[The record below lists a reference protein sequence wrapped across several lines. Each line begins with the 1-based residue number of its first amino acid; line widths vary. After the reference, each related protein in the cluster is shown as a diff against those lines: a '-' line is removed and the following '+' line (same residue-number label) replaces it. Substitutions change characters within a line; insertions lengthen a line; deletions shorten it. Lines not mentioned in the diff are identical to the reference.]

1 MNKFCRSFS
10 LLLSAVLCWTSAVV
24 GQAPL
29 VPSAP
34 AASVPAA
41 VLAPGKSDYTQQ
53 SFIFEQ
59 IASRVTFEN
68 DGTGTREVSGRV
80 RIQSEAGVKSFS
92 IFPVPYQSFS
102 EELSVDFIRVRKPDG
117 SIIVTPAENVQD
129 MPSAVAREAPYYT
142 DFREKQIAVK
152 GLGVGDVVEYRFHWK
167 IKRPL
172 APGQFWF
179 SYDFPRGIIRLEEVV
194 QISIPRDRIVKWKSP
209 DRKPTIADEGSRRI
223 FTWKTSNLEVKPK
236 NSTKPSPEQRSQFA
250 QTVFG
255 TLPPPDLL
263 FSSFQTWEEVGRWY
277 EDLQKERLQPSPEI
291 RAKAA
296 ELTKGVSDDT
306 AKLRAIYDYVSTKIH
321 YIGISFGVGRYQPHP
336 ANTVLDNQ
344 YGDCKDKHTLM
355 ASLLKATGAVAYP
368 ALMNSS
374 RRIDLDVPT
383 PAQFDH
389 VISAVPL
396 GQGYIWLDSTQEV
409 APFEFLSSPL
419 RNKPALVVP
428 GDKASVFATTAA
440 EPPFPSRQVFKIDAK
455 INEQSILVG
464 KVTYTFRGDAEYLLR
479 AAFRQTARAQW
490 TELVQSISYGSG
502 FGGEVSDVN
511 ASAPEATEQPFQL
524 EYTYRRKD
532 YPDLP
537 NHQVSVPMPLVPLP
551 QWPEEEG
558 VPFVPLF
565 LGAEPTIF
573 EIESRVE
580 LPNGYAPQLPKAIDL
595 VKDIGEYHAAYTF
608 ERGTLVSKR
617 KLIVKQ
623 RQVEEAQAASYKLFH
638 TAYDEDY
645 SRLVPLTGPPGEK
658 AMAND
663 LKSVMTRLWKQA
675 WQLPDSKNAEA
686 QRLEQRG
693 RIDDSVLVDSLQRA
707 VALDPRFTRAWL
719 ELAAGYALAGDRAA
733 GLEAIKSAA
742 TNSPREPV
750 AFKFLAVAQAFE
762 GRWDQSLLAWQEV
775 LELAPDDPDT
785 PIQLGSV
792 LTRLKRYPEAI
803 SHYEAAA
810 RARPGDA
817 ALQKALGTAY
827 FRTGQKEKAIEVFK
841 HCVDLSSD
849 AAVKNT
855 VAYEFADA
863 NVELPRALQLA
874 QEAVHSQEEATGHI
888 VFTSVTREDLTG
900 MTLLAL
906 YWDTLGWVQFR
917 MADYANAEKY
927 LAAAFQLSQ
936 NPEIADHLAQ
946 TYQAQHKLSDAIRF
960 YEMALAAPGLREQGV
975 DATAIRE
982 RLQHLSPVP
991 SRARSGV
998 RSTGGG
1004 DNLSRLRTTKL
1015 PRLVTDSENADFLLL
1030 FRSGS
1035 ATGKPLEATFVSGSE
1050 KLKTAAKTLL
1060 NTNFKILFPDSAPL
1074 SIVRRGMLACS
1085 SSDCSFVLYSAET
1098 VYWVNW

>member
-1 MNKFCRSFS
+1 M
-10 LLLSAVLCWTSAVV
+10 V
-24 GQAPL
+24 GQPPL

-34 AASVPAA
+34 AASVPAT

-53 SFIFEQ
+53 SSIFEQ

-80 RIQSEAGVKSFS
+80 RIQSEAGLKDFS
-92 IFPVPYQSFS
+92 ILPVPYQSFS
-102 EELSVDFIRVRKPDG
+102 EDLSVDFMRVRKPDG

-129 MPSAVAREAPYYT
+129 MPSAVAREAPMYT
-142 DFREKQIAVK
+142 DSREKQIAVK
-152 GLGVGDVVEYRFHWK
+152 GLDVGDVVEYRFRWK
-167 IKRPL
+167 IKKPL

-194 QISIPRDRIVKWKSP
+194 QISIPRDRMVKWKSP
-209 DRKPTIADEGSRRI
+209 DLKPTISDEGSRRI
-223 FTWKTSNLEVKPK
+223 FTWKTSNLEVKPQ
-236 NSTKPSPEQRSQFA
+236 NSTKLSPEQRTQFA
-250 QTVFG
+250 QAVSG

-277 EDLQKERLQPSPEI
+277 DDLQRERLQPSTEI

-296 ELTKGVSDDT
+296 ELTKGVSDDP
-306 AKLRAIYDYVSTKIH
+306 AKLRAIYNYVSTKIH

-336 ANTVLDNQ
+336 ATTVLDNQ

-355 ASLLKATGAVAYP
+355 ASLLNATGAVAYP

-389 VISAVPL
+389 VISAVPR
-396 GQGYIWLDSTQEV
+396 GQGYIWLDSTEEV
-409 APFEFLSSPL
+409 APFEFLASPL
-419 RNKPALVVP
+419 RNKPALVVA
-428 GDKASVFATTAA
+428 GDKAPVFVTTAA
-440 EPPFPSRQVFKIDAK
+440 ELPFPERQVFKIDAK
-455 INEQSILVG
+455 IDEQSVLVG
-464 KVTYTFRGDAEYLLR
+464 KVTYTFRGNAEYLLR
-479 AAFRQTARAQW
+479 AAFRKTARAQW
-490 TELVQSISYGSG
+490 TELVQRISYGSG

-524 EYTYRRKD
+524 EYTYHRKD

-537 NHQVSVPMPLVPLP
+537 NHQISVPMPLVPLP

-565 LGAEPTIF
+565 LGPDPGIF
-573 EIESRVE
+573 EIEGRVE
-580 LPNGYAPQLPKAIDL
+580 LPNGYTPQLPKAIDL
-595 VKDIGEYHAAYTF
+595 VKDFGEYHAAYTF
-608 ERGTLVSKR
+608 ERGALVGKR

-623 RQVEEAQAASYKLFH
+623 RQVEQAQAADYKLFH

-645 SRLVPLTGPPGEK
+645 SRLVPLTLPGEK
-658 AMAND
+658 AMASD
-663 LKSVMTRLWKQA
+663 LTSVMARLWKQA

-693 RIDDSVLVDSLQRA
+693 RADDSVLVDSLQRA

-719 ELAAGYALAGDRAA
+719 ELAAGYARVGDRAR

-742 TNSPREPV
+742 TNTPREPV
-750 AFKFLAVAQAFE
+750 ALKFLAVAQTFE
-762 GRWDQSLLAWQEV
+762 GRWDQALLAWKDV
-775 LELAPDDPDT
+775 LELAPDDSDT

-803 SHYEAAA
+803 AHYEAAV
-810 RARPGDA
+810 RAWPGDA
-817 ALQKALGTAY
+817 ALQEALGMAY
-827 FRTGQKEKAIEVFK
+827 FRAGQKEKAIEVFK
-841 HCVDLSSD
+841 RCLDLSSD
-849 AAVKNT
+849 PAEKNT

-874 QEAVHSQEEATGHI
+874 QDAVRSQEEATGHI

-900 MTLLAL
+900 MTSLAND
-906 YWDTLGWVQFR
+906 WDTLGWVQFR
-917 MADYANAEKY
+917 MANYASAEKY

-936 NPEIADHLAQ
+936 NPVIADHLAQ

-982 RLQHLSPVP
+982 RLQHLSPVL
-991 SRARSGV
+991 SRAQAGV
-998 RSTGGG
+998 RSMGGG

-1015 PRLVTDSENADFLLL
+1015 PRLVTDTENADFLLL

-1035 ATGKPLEATFVSGSE
+1035 TTGKPLEATFVSGSE

-1060 NTNFKILFPDSAPL
+1060 DTDFKILFPDSAPL

-1098 VYWVNW
+1098 VYSVN